1 MDRSNRNKEIVR
13 AFVEALNARD
23 LPRLDGIVAPGFVRH
38 SLAAGHPHV
47 QSREDLK
54 TYIRRELIT
63 FPDAREV
70 LEDLVAEGD
79 RVAARH
85 RFSGTQLGPLGR
97 YPPSGRRM
105 TATYLAI
112 YRLEG
117 DRIAEAW
124 AEWDN
129 LSGLTQLGHVGG

>member
-1 MDRSNRNKEIVR
+1 MDRSTRNKEILR
-13 AFVEALNARD
+13 AFVDALNAQD
-23 LPRLDGIVAPGFVRH
+23 WVRLDEIVAPGFVRH
-38 SLAAGHPHV
+38 SAAAGEPGV
-47 QSREDLK
+47 RSREDLK
-54 TYIRRELIT
+54 AYIRREIAT
-63 FPDAREV
+63 FPDAREE

-85 RFSGTQLGPLGR
+85 RFSGTQLGPLGGYR
-97 YPPSGRRM
+97 PSGRRM

-117 DRIAEAW
+117 DRIVEAW

-129 LSGLTQLGHVGG
+129 LSGLAQLGHIGG